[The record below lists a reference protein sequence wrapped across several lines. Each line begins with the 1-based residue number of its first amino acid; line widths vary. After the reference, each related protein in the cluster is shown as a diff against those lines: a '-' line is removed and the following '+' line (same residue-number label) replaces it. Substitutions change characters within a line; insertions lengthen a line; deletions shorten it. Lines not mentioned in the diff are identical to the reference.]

1 MTRLHFG
8 KLEIVTLNAG
18 SLDFSAFSRPCP
30 AIVLPVSDGSPPCGG
45 RLDELSSIPWMR
57 KSEAGSSKLKRGI
70 TWNDVEFMDLITS
83 LTTQVMTKAMDGLS
97 KRHQAIASNLANVE
111 TPNYRRRDVNFEGAL
126 NNAIQTAKDGGAK
139 SRQAS
144 NDSAMALKTTRE
156 GHIAIGQ
163 TDSSVDSV
171 EAEVTESHDLKYRND
186 GNSVDVENEMAQL
199 AKNTQRY
206 VALSNMQSRNLKS
219 LRAVIS
225 GGS

>member
-1 MTRLHFG
+1 V
-8 KLEIVTLNAG
+8 EW
-18 SLDFSAFSRPCP
+18 
-30 AIVLPVSDGSPPCGG
+30 CG
-45 RLDELSSIPWMR
+45 L
-57 KSEAGSSKLKRGI
+57 
-70 TWNDVEFMDLITS
+70 MDLITS

-126 NNAIQTAKDGGAK
+126 DRAIQTATQQSSQ

-144 NDSAMALKTTRE
+144 NDSAMSLRTTRD

-163 TDSSVDSV
+163 EDSTV
-171 EAEVTESHDLKYRND
+171 ENVPLEVSEVKDQKYRTD

-199 AKNTQRY
+199 AKNTQRF
-206 VALSNMQSRNLKS
+206 VALSNLQSRNLKS

>member
-1 MTRLHFG
+1 VER
-8 KLEIVTLNAG
+8 
-18 SLDFSAFSRPCP
+18 
-30 AIVLPVSDGSPPCGG
+30 CG
-45 RLDELSSIPWMR
+45 L
-57 KSEAGSSKLKRGI
+57 
-70 TWNDVEFMDLITS
+70 MDLITS
-83 LTTQVMTKAMDGLS
+83 LTSQAMTKAMDGLA

-126 NNAIQTAKDGGAK
+126 DNAIRNTRHGEAN

-144 NDSAMALKTTRE
+144 NDDAMMLKTTRQ

-163 TDSSVDSV
+163 GDVSLDGIQPEIT
-171 EAEVTESHDLKYRND
+171 EAHDMKYRND

-206 VALSNMQSRNLKS
+206 VALSTMQSRNLKS
-219 LRAVIS
+219 IRSIITG

>member
-1 MTRLHFG
+1 
-8 KLEIVTLNAG
+8 
-18 SLDFSAFSRPCP
+18 
-30 AIVLPVSDGSPPCGG
+30 
-45 RLDELSSIPWMR
+45 
-57 KSEAGSSKLKRGI
+57 
-70 TWNDVEFMDLITS
+70 MDLITS

-126 NNAIQTAKDGGAK
+126 NNAIQTSKSGG
-139 SRQAS
+139 SQLRQAS
-144 NDSAMALKTTRE
+144 NDQSMALKTTRE

-163 TDSSVDSV
+163 TESSVDNV
-171 EAEVTESHDLKYRND
+171 EPEISEAHDQKYRND

-206 VALSNMQSRNLKS
+206 VALTNMQSRNLKS
-219 LRAVIS
+219 LRSVIS